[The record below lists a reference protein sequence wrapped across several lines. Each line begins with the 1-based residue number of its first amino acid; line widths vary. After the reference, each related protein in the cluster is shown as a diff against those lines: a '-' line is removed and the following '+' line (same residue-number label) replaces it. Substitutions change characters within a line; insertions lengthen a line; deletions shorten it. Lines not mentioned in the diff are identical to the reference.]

1 MKKIILENLGL
12 KLTAVFLS
20 IVLWIF
26 VTSRGQSEIS
36 FDVPIEFKDIPLG
49 LEIVNHSVKVISL
62 NMRGQERLLKN
73 TKPADISVSLDLSKA
88 KKGESTYYVH
98 REDIRLPHAITVT
111 NINPSNVKVTTEETV
126 KKTVKVIPLVTGEP
140 EKGFSVKSVAVIP
153 RTVEIDGIRPEIAR
167 INALKTEPLDVTG
180 MNETFTQ
187 DLKLDLTGRIV
198 RTKTATVTVQVVIEA
213 RGKRR

>member
-1 MKKIILENLGL
+1 MKKIALENLGL

-36 FDVPIEFKDIPLG
+36 FDVPIEFKDIPPG
-49 LEIVNHSVKVISL
+49 LEIVNHSVKVVSL

-88 KKGESTYYVH
+88 KKGESTYYIH

-111 NINPSNVKVTTEETV
+111 NVNPSNVKVTTEETV
-126 KKTVKVIPLVTGEP
+126 KKTVKIIPLVTGEP
-140 EKGFSVKSVAVIP
+140 EMGFSLKSVSVIP
-153 RTVEIDGIRPEIAR
+153 RNVEIEGIRPEIAR
-167 INALKTEPLDVTG
+167 INTLKTEPLDVTG

>member
-36 FDVPIEFKDIPLG
+36 FDVPIEFKDIPPG

-98 REDIRLPHAITVT
+98 REDIRLPHAIIVT

>member
-36 FDVPIEFKDIPLG
+36 FDVPIEFKDIPPG